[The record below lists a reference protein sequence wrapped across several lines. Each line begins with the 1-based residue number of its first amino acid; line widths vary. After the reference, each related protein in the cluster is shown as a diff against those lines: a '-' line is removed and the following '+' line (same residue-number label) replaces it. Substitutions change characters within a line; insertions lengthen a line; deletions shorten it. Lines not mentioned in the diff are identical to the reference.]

1 MHTHVPAKGWME
13 ALAAQEGEPDIHVLV
28 EGGNLSDAQHI
39 ANWEAVVA
47 YLSNLTVEQKCDY
60 VPVPR

>member
-1 MHTHVPAKGWME
+1 ME